1 VTPGPAIGFG
11 TTRLARDRFVAVG
24 VLATVIDVGL
34 AVGLSSSVGRLLAD
48 LLALAVA
55 AVIARYLHARV
66 TLRGDDLDRWIRKPT
81 VFFAAAFVAGA
92 IDLAMFVGLDSLG
105 DWTAKLL
112 AVGTAAVARAVFHRV
127 VLFRQVRRDQ
137 GNPIDRPAPAGSV
150 RLSLVIP
157 AYKEERRISETIAQV
172 RTGLA
177 IYHDVGDLEIVVV
190 DDGSKDA
197 TAQVARESGADQVI
211 VQPKNRGK
219 GAAVRLG
226 AAAANGRTIAFIDA
240 DLAYSPDQL
249 VAFVNAVESGYD
261 VVIGN
266 RHHDDTETLRKTS
279 ALRSF
284 GSRVVNMAAN
294 LLLLG
299 NYRDTQC
306 GCKAFRADVAKI
318 VLGAG
323 RVDGFA
329 FDLEILH
336 LTERYGFTMR
346 ELPVEVVNSD
356 TSTVRAVRDGLM
368 VLGDIIRVRWAGGR
382 GYYPSLPADA
392 LPVGRSRPTGVVD
405 GLPPGGK

>member
-1 VTPGPAIGFG
+1 MAAKLGVGFG
-11 TTRLARDRFVAVG
+11 ATRPDPARFLAVG
-24 VLATVIDVGL
+24 ILATTIDVGL
-34 AVGLSSSVGRLLAD
+34 ALGLSSSIGRLLAD
-48 LLALAVA
+48 LLALVVA

-66 TLRGDDLDRWIRKPT
+66 TLRGDQFDRWIRQPA
-81 VFFAAAFVAGA
+81 VFGVAALVAGA
-92 IDLAMFVGLDSLG
+92 IDLAIFVGLDSMG
-105 DWTAKLL
+105 DWTAKL
-112 AVGTAAVARAVFHRV
+112 AAVAAAATVRAGFHRA
-127 VLFRQVRRDQ
+127 VLFRHVRREQ
-137 GNPIDRPAPAGSV
+137 GSPIGRPAPAGSV

-177 IYHDVGDLEIVVV
+177 IYHDAGDLEIVVV
-190 DDGSKDA
+190 DDGSEDA
-197 TAQVARESGADQVI
+197 TARVAREAGADQVL
-211 VQPKNRGK
+211 VHPQNRGK
-219 GAAVRLG
+219 GAAVRSG
-226 AAAANGRTIAFIDA
+226 VAAANGRTIAFTDS

-249 VAFVNAVESGYD
+249 IAFVDAVESGYD

-266 RHHDDTETLRKTS
+266 RHHDGTDTLQKTS

-284 GSRVVNMAAN
+284 GSRVINMAAN

-336 LTERYGFTMR
+336 LVERYGFTMR

-356 TSTVRAVRDGLM
+356 TSTVSAVRDGLI
-368 VLGDIIRVRWAGGR
+368 VLGNIIRVRWASRR
-382 GYYPSLPADA
+382 GYYPSLAADA
-392 LPVGRSRPTGVVD
+392 LPPGQS
-405 GLPPGGK
+405 LPPGTGDGQLPSGK